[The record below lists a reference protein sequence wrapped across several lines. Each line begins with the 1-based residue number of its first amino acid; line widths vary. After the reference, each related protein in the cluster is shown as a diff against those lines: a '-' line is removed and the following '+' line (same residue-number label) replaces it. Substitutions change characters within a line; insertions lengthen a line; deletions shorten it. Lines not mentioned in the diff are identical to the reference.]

1 MISVK
6 NISKEYATRVLFS
19 DVSFDVLA
27 GEKIGLVGRNGHGKT
42 TLFRLITGEEEPDEG
57 KIFMPNNYSIGYLGQ
72 HLTFTKPTVLE
83 EGCVGLSPEEMGA
96 EWKVEKILFGLGF
109 RKEDL
114 ERNPS
119 EFSGGFQM
127 RIALAKVLASEPNML
142 LLDEPTN
149 FLDIVSIRW
158 LEKFL
163 RLWKNELI
171 VISHD
176 RDLVDSVTTH
186 IVGIHRGMV
195 RKIKGPTGKYYAQLH
210 ADEKL
215 HEKKRVQDEKKR
227 KEIMEYVNTFRSK
240 ASHASRVQSNIKR
253 LEKMDKLDKLEEIRS
268 LSFSFNYEPFRA
280 GQMMDVNDLTFSYG
294 GQAPYLISGLNFTV
308 NRHDKICIVG
318 KNGKGKTTLLKLLA
332 GLLKPVSGSIKTH
345 TAALP
350 AYYEQANTAD
360 LNGEL
365 TVEEEISLGRAFID
379 KSRVRGICGAM
390 MFSGDDAEKK
400 IRVLSGGERS
410 RVLLGK
416 LLVAPSNILFLDEPT
431 HHLDIESCE
440 AMLEAVR
447 DFEGAA
453 LVVAHDE
460 HFLNEV
466 ATKLIVFKNDRVFL
480 YPGNYWEFLDSIGW
494 DEDDG
499 VLPLPVKPKKLSG
512 VEQPIAQVAIPQ
524 PALTIPPKNT
534 ATRTA
539 KEHSGKMVRKA
550 RAEFNAMRS
559 KILKPLESKVKSLED
574 EIISSEAKMAAVNE
588 DLMRASARGGPGAI
602 RRSELSRELKDLTD
616 KIDSRYA
623 QLDAAMKAYD
633 TEKRKY
639 SDELFCPDG
648 KCPI

>member
-6 NISKEYATRVLFS
+6 NISKQYAARVLFS
-19 DVSFDVLA
+19 DASFDVLA

-42 TLFRLITGEEEPDEG
+42 TLFRIIAKEEEPDQG
-57 KIFMPNNYSIGYLGQ
+57 NVFMPNNYSIGYLGQ
-72 HLTFTKPTVLE
+72 HLTFTKSTVLE
-83 EGCVGLSPEEMGA
+83 EGCRGLGPEDLGA
-96 EWKVEKILFGLGF
+96 EWRVEKILFGLGF
-109 RKEDL
+109 SEEDL
-114 ERNPS
+114 NRNPS

-127 RIALAKVLASEPNML
+127 RIALAKVLVSEPNML

-163 RLWKNELI
+163 RAWKNELI

-186 IVGIHRGMV
+186 IVGINRGSV
-195 RKIKGPTGKYYAQLH
+195 RKIKGTTGKYYAQLH
-210 ADEKL
+210 ADEEL
-215 HEKKRVQDEKKR
+215 HEKRRVLDEKKR

-253 LEKMDKLDKLEEIRS
+253 LEKMDKLDKLDEVRT

-280 GQMMDVNDLTFSYG
+280 GQMMDVNDLTFSYSG
-294 GQAPYLISGLNFTV
+294 KEPYLISGLNFTV
-308 NRHDKICIVG
+308 NKDDKICIIG
-318 KNGKGKTTLLKLLA
+318 KNGKGKTTLLKLLS
-332 GLLKPVSGSIKTH
+332 GRLKPVSGSVKTH

-360 LNGEL
+360 LDGEL
-365 TVEEEISLGRAFID
+365 TVEEEISKGRAFID

-431 HHLDIESCE
+431 HHLDIESCQ

-466 ATKLIVFKNDRVFL
+466 ATKLIVFKNDRAFL
-480 YPGNYWEFLDSIGW
+480 YPGNYSEFLESIGW
-494 DEDDG
+494 EEDEDDEPITKPAKTKDIRSTVSKTQPAQSAMPDKIPYPIQPKG
-499 VLPLPVKPKKLSG
+499 PVKD
-512 VEQPIAQVAIPQ
+512 
-524 PALTIPPKNT
+524 
-534 ATRTA
+534 
-539 KEHSGKMVRKA
+539 HSDKMSRKA
-550 RAEFNAMRS
+550 RADFINLRS
-559 KILKPLESKVKSLED
+559 RTLKPLEEKVKSLES
-574 EIISSEAKMAAVNE
+574 EIISHEARVVAVNE
-588 DLMRASARGGPGAI
+588 ELAKASAKGNLGAI
-602 RRSELSRELKDLTD
+602 RRSEFSRELKELAEN
-616 KIDSRYA
+616 IDSCYA
-623 QLDAAMKAYD
+623 QLDSAMKAYD
-633 TEKRKY
+633 TEKRKFD
-639 SDELFCPDG
+639 SEPTAQ
-648 KCPI
+648 

>member
-1 MISVK
+1 M
-6 NISKEYATRVLFS
+6 SKRYATRALFE

-42 TLFRLITGEEEPDEG
+42 TLFRIIAGEEEPDEG
-57 KIFMPNNYSIGYLGQ
+57 KIFLPNNYSIGYLGQ

-83 EGCVGLSPEEMGA
+83 EGCKGLRPEETGA
-96 EWKVEKILFGLGF
+96 EWKVEKILSGLGF
-109 RKEDL
+109 SEEDFN
-114 ERNPS
+114 RSPS

-127 RIALAKVLASEPNML
+127 RIALAKALVSEPNML

-163 RLWKNELI
+163 HSWKNELI

-176 RDLVDSVTTH
+176 RDLIDGVTTH

-195 RKIKGPTGKYYAQLH
+195 RKMKGSTGKYYAQLDK
-210 ADEKL
+210 DEEV
-215 HEKKRVQDEKKR
+215 HEKRRLEDEKKR
-227 KEIMEYVNTFRSK
+227 KQIMKYVNTFRAK
-240 ASHASRVQSNIKR
+240 ASHARTVQSNIKK
-253 LEKMDKLDKLEEIRS
+253 LEKMEKLDKIEEIRT
-268 LSFSFNYEPFRA
+268 LSFSFNYEAFRA
-280 GQMMDVNDLTFSYG
+280 GQMMDVNDLTFSYDG
-294 GQAPYLISGLNFTV
+294 KAPYLIKGLNFTV

-318 KNGKGKTTLLKLLA
+318 KNGKGKTTLLKLLS
-332 GLLKPVSGSIKTH
+332 GRLKPVGGSVKTH

-360 LNGEL
+360 LNDEL

-400 IRVLSGGERS
+400 VKVLSGGERS

-416 LLVAPSNILFLDEPT
+416 LLAAPSNVLFLDEPT
-431 HHLDIESCE
+431 HHLDIESCQ
-440 AMLEAVR
+440 AMMDAVR

-480 YPGNYWEFLDSIGW
+480 YPGNYREFLDSVGW
-494 DEDDG
+494 EEDDG
-499 VLPLPVKPKKLSG
+499 DKPLPKPQGLPV
-512 VEQPIAQVAIPQ
+512 VEPSVSQAPSEGSVTPKAIPH
-524 PALTIPPKNT
+524 PAPPKG
-534 ATRTA
+534 
-539 KEHSGKMVRKA
+539 HSSKMSRKA
-550 RAEFNAMRS
+550 RAEFNAM
-559 KILKPLESKVKSLED
+559 KLKVLKPLKEKIESLEN
-574 EIISSEAKMAAVNE
+574 EIVSSEDRMAAMNE
-588 DLMRASARGGPGAI
+588 ELAKPSERGGIGAI
-602 RRSELSRELKDLTD
+602 RRSEISRELEALT
-616 KIDSRYA
+616 KRMDSCYV
-623 QLDAAMKAYD
+623 QLDATMKAYD
-633 TEKRKY
+633 AEKRKY
-639 SDELFCPDG
+639 SDE
-648 KCPI
+648 

>member
-6 NISKEYATRVLFS
+6 NISKVYATRVLFS

-42 TLFRLITGEEEPDEG
+42 TLFRIITGEEEPDEG
-57 KIFMPNNYSIGYLGQ
+57 KVFMPNNYSIGYLDQ

-83 EGCVGLSPEEMGA
+83 EGCLGLSPEEMNS
-96 EWKVEKILFGLGF
+96 EWKVEKILSGLGF
-109 RKEDL
+109 SEEDL
-114 ERNPS
+114 KRSPS

-127 RIALAKVLASEPNML
+127 RIALAKVLVSEPNML

-163 RLWKNELI
+163 RSWKNELI

-210 ADEKL
+210 ADEEL
-215 HEKKRVQDEKKR
+215 HEKRRVQDEKKR
-227 KEIMEYVNTFRSK
+227 KEIMDYVNTFRAK

-253 LEKMDKLDKLEEIRS
+253 LEKMDKLDKLEEIRT

-280 GQMMDVNDLTFSYG
+280 GQMMDVNDLTFSYDSN
-294 GQAPYLISGLNFTV
+294 APYLISGLNFTV
-308 NRHDKICIVG
+308 NRDDKICIVG
-318 KNGKGKTTLLKLLA
+318 KNGKGKTTLLKLLS
-332 GLLKPVSGSIKTH
+332 GRLKPVSGSIKTH
-345 TAALP
+345 TAATP

-360 LNGEL
+360 LDGEL
-365 TVEEEISLGRAFID
+365 TVEEEISKGRAFID

-416 LLVAPSNILFLDEPT
+416 LLAAPSNILFLDEPT
-431 HHLDIESCE
+431 HHLDIESCQ
-440 AMLEAVR
+440 AMMEAVR

-466 ATKLIVFKNDRVFL
+466 ATKLIVFKNDRAFL
-480 YPGNYWEFLDSIGW
+480 YPGNYREFLDSIGW
-494 DEDDG
+494 EDDDK
-499 VLPLPVKPKKLSG
+499 PLPAKPQMIPAATPQPVTPAPKKTVG
-512 VEQPIAQVAIPQ
+512 QVLIC
-524 PALTIPPKNT
+524 PA
-534 ATRTA
+534 A
-539 KEHSGKMVRKA
+539 KGHSGKVARRA
-550 RAEFNAMRS
+550 RAEFVAMRS
-559 KILKPLESKVKSLED
+559 KILKPLEAKIKKLEE
-574 EIISSEAKMAAVNE
+574 EIISSEARIAAVNE
-588 DLMRASARGGPGAI
+588 EMAKASAKGSLGAI
-602 RRSELSRELKDLTD
+602 RRSEFSRELKELADN
-616 KIDSRYA
+616 IDSCYS
-623 QLDAAMKAYD
+623 QLDSTMKTYD
-633 TEKRKY
+633 AEKRKY
-639 SDELFCPDG
+639 SD
-648 KCPI
+648 

>member
-6 NISKEYATRVLFS
+6 NMSKRYGTRELFS

-42 TLFRLITGEEEPDEG
+42 TLFRIIAREEEPDEG
-57 KIFMPNNYSIGYLGQ
+57 KVFMPNNYAIGYLDQ
-72 HLTFTKPTVLE
+72 QLTFTRPTVLE
-83 EGCVGLSPEEMGA
+83 EGCQGLHPEEIGA
-96 EWKVEKILFGLGF
+96 EWKVEKILSGLGF
-109 RKEDL
+109 SEEDFG
-114 ERNPS
+114 RNPS

-127 RIALAKVLASEPNML
+127 RIALTKALVSEPNML

-163 RLWKNELI
+163 RSWKNELI

-195 RKIKGPTGKYYAQLH
+195 RKIKGATGKYYAQLR
-210 ADEKL
+210 ADEEL
-215 HEKKRVQDEKKR
+215 HEKRRVEDEKKR
-227 KEIMEYVNTFRSK
+227 KQIMVYVNTFRAK
-240 ASHASRVQSNIKR
+240 ASHARAVQSNIKK
-253 LEKMDKLDKLEEIRS
+253 LERMDKLDKLEEVRT

-280 GQMMDVNDLTFSYG
+280 SQIMDVNDLTFSYDG
-294 GQAPYLISGLNFTV
+294 KEPYLIKGLNFTV

-318 KNGKGKTTLLKLLA
+318 KNGKGKTTLLKLLS
-332 GLLKPVSGSIKTH
+332 GRLKPVSGSIKTN
-345 TAALP
+345 TSAVP

-365 TVEEEISLGRAFID
+365 SVEEEIAMGSGAIG

-400 IRVLSGGERS
+400 VKVLSGGERS

-431 HHLDIESCE
+431 HHLDIESCQ
-440 AMLEAVR
+440 AMMEAVR

-466 ATKLIVFKNDRVFL
+466 ATKLIVFKNDRAFL
-480 YPGNYWEFLDSIGW
+480 YPGTYREFLESVGW
-494 DEDDG
+494 EEDDAAIKTVIKPQVPADVRPSIVG
-499 VLPLPVKPKKLSG
+499 TPDEPAPAAAPV
-512 VEQPIAQVAIPQ
+512 
-524 PALTIPPKNT
+524 PPKD
-534 ATRTA
+534 AAQRPA
-539 KEHSGKMVRKA
+539 KTDIRKLTRKA
-550 RAEFNAMRS
+550 RADFVAMRS
-559 KILKPLESKVKSLED
+559 KVLRPLENKIKSLEED
-574 EIISSEAKMAAVNE
+574 IIASEAGIKDLNE
-588 DLMRASARGGPGAI
+588 ELATAPARGGLGAL
-602 RRSELSRELKDLTD
+602 RRSELSRELKELAE
-616 KIDSRYA
+616 KIESCYA
-623 QLDAAMKAYD
+623 SLDTTMKEYD
-633 TEKRKY
+633 AEKRKY
-639 SDELFCPDG
+639 SDE
-648 KCPI
+648 